1 MNALFQKHTARAVQF
16 LVLLLLLSGCVSGAL
31 YYPVRQI
38 RHTPAD
44 ANLAYEDVTVT
55 TEDNVKISCWWVPA
69 ANPRG
74 TVLFCHGNGGN
85 IGSYLDSVA
94 VGNRLG
100 LNVFIFDY
108 RGYGN
113 SEGSPSEH
121 GIYLDADA
129 AYRYL
134 TEKRKIHP
142 RTIIVWGRSL
152 GGSIAAR
159 TASVHEAGLLIL
171 ESTFTTLQS
180 LVRDL
185 FGWTTSCF
193 VSEDAYDTLAY
204 LEGVSCPVLVIHS
217 PDDEVVPFRHA
228 EELYESIKGP
238 KKFTG
243 IRGSHNRGFIE
254 SQEVFVSSINDF
266 IDRYLTKKEGVIP

>member
-1 MNALFQKHTARAVQF
+1 MNRLFQKRTAKAVQY
-16 LVLLLLLSGCVSGAL
+16 LTLLLLLSGCVSGAI
-31 YYPVRQI
+31 YYPLRQI

-44 ANLAYEDVTVT
+44 ANLAYEDVVVT
-55 TEDNVKISCWWVPA
+55 TEDNMKISCWWVPA

-113 SEGSPSEH
+113 SEGSPSEQ

-134 TEKRKIHP
+134 TEIRKIAP
-142 RTIIVWGRSL
+142 QSIIVWGRSL
-152 GGSIAAR
+152 GGAIAAR
-159 TASVHEAGLLIL
+159 TASVHETGLLIL
-171 ESTFTTLQS
+171 ESTFTTLKS

-185 FGWTTSCF
+185 FGWTTSRF
-193 VSEDAYDTLAY
+193 VSKNAYNTLEY
-204 LEGVSCPVLVIHS
+204 LKGVSCPVLIVHS
-217 PDDEVVPFRHA
+217 PDDELVPFHHA
-228 EELYESIKGP
+228 KELYGSIKGP
-238 KKFTG
+238 KSFAE
-243 IRGSHNRGFIE
+243 IRGSHNKGFIE
-254 SQEVFVSSINDF
+254 SQDVFVSSINDF
-266 IDRYLTKKEGVIP
+266 IDRHLMKKEEASP